1 MAKKRIK
8 PALLKCV
15 VNMSHLRI
23 EELDDNCEPI
33 VENKEDFN
41 GAPYRQTREVTYV
54 KGDEIFLP
62 KEYIERLGKSV
73 SLVMA
78 PVEMRPVT
86 AEYEKP
92 EESTK
97 TPTVADTIP
106 KPDNKE

>member
-1 MAKKRIK
+1 MAKKKNK

-41 GAPYRQTREVTYV
+41 GAPYTQTREVTHV

-78 PVEMRPVT
+78 PVEMMPVT
-86 AEYEKP
+86 SEDTKTD
-92 EESTK
+92 ESPK

-106 KPDNKE
+106 KPGN

>member
-33 VENKEDFN
+33 VEDKEDFN
-41 GAPYRQTREVTYV
+41 GAPYRETREVTYV

-78 PVEMRPVT
+78 PVEMIPVT
-86 AEYEKP
+86 AEYDKTD
-92 EESTK
+92 ESPK

-106 KPDNKE
+106 KPDN

>member
-23 EELDDNCEPI
+23 EELAENCDPL

-41 GAPYRQTREVTYV
+41 GAPYRQTLEVTHV

-62 KEYIERLGKSV
+62 KEYIDRLGKSV

-78 PVEMRPVT
+78 PVEMVPVT
-86 AEYEKP
+86 AEDDKAEDVK
-92 EESTK
+92 K